1 MEALPIMNFSVAKV
15 LAGYLTASAAA
26 LVASV
31 KLACI
36 LGGQI
41 SREYFSDTEFHDVGF
56 IYQG

>member
-1 MEALPIMNFSVAKV
+1 MNFGIVKV

-36 LGGQI
+36 LGGQTVI
-41 SREYFSDTEFHDVGF
+41 AFSGNFF
-56 IYQG
+56 R

>member
-1 MEALPIMNFSVAKV
+1 MNFGVVKV

-36 LGGQI
+36 LGGQTMVT
-41 SREYFSDTEFHDVGF
+41 FSGSFF
-56 IYQG
+56 R